1 MGEKFLKYLIIKVF
15 ALYWA
20 WDGSEKKSQYPAD
33 GAEYCDFTFLLYG
46 GSRWLSIITDK

>member
-33 GAEYCDFTFLLYG
+33 GAEYCDLTFLLY
-46 GSRWLSIITDK
+46 K